1 MFYISCS
8 IVSVAD
14 MLHNFLF
21 LLRIRCIMC
30 IVYHVLASVADMLH
44 NFLYIY
50 YVLASVEDILH
61 YVLYF
66 MF

>member
-1 MFYISCS
+1 
-8 IVSVAD
+8 